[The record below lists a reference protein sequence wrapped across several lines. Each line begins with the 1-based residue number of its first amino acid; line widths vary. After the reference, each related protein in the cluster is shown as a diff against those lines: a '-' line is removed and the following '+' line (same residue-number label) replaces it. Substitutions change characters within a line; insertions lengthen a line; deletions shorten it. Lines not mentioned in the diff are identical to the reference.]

1 MENRTFAQIQDRYRL
16 EVQLLR
22 LKQQLA
28 RSEDALRQAKF
39 DLREAKVAQLEY
51 GGSFRSFRDRLSGK
65 KEEAETALRHG
76 VQKAETALAAAQR
89 EKEAISARLAELEAQ
104 LAALPAWEA
113 CNDGSREWHRLEALY
128 CAEAVTPLLEA
139 NRALLVKRRNQF
151 NGTNAG
157 QLKSRQDLAN
167 IYSAPEAAGEACKT
181 WLLRLKEA
189 LDALEIPLE
198 LHRYFLEPTVFLSSA
213 TQYTRMDRINE
224 AIGQVE
230 RLQRRVTEF
239 RKQLEETL

>member
-1 MENRTFAQIQDRYRL
+1 MENRTFAPIQDRYCL

-51 GGSFRSFRDRLSGK
+51 GGSFRSFRDKLSGK
-65 KEEAETALRHG
+65 KEETETALRHG

-89 EKEAISARLAELEAQ
+89 EKEEVYARLAELEAQ
-104 LAALPAWEA
+104 LATLPAWEA
-113 CNDGSREWHRLEALY
+113 CNDGSWEWHRLEALY
-128 CAEAVTPLLEA
+128 CVEAVTPLLEA
-139 NRALLVKRRNQF
+139 NRALLVERRNQF

-167 IYSAPEAAGEACKT
+167 IYSAPEAAGEACKP
-181 WLLRLKEA
+181 WLLRLKDA
-189 LDALEIPLE
+189 LGTLEIPME

-230 RLQRRVTEF
+230 KLQRKVTGF
-239 RKQLEETL
+239 RKQLEESL